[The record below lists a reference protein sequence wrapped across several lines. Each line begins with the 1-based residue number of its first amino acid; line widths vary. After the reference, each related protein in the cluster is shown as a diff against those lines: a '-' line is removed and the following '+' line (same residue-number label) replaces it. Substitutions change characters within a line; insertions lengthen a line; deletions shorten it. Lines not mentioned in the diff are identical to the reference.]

1 MVESSASQSIA
12 LTSRGAVYGWGEDTG
27 GLGLVPDDGLPPKYD
42 QGATHSWDV
51 ITPHQIM
58 TTDIDVATGV
68 AVGHKHTLLCTRRQL
83 YAIGNNRQGQLG
95 VGDTANRHE
104 FTRVSLPD
112 VALSLAAG
120 AQHSVV
126 ATVQGHVFVFGSN
139 QFGQLGLDSEEEGTA
154 LRSVYSTPRRILT
167 LRDHFIV
174 HVAAG
179 LYYSVALTA
188 TEKVFLWG
196 CNDVGQLGLGDLKD
210 RPSPVLLAPF
220 SKVKSIACGLSHTV
234 LVLGDGSVWGS
245 GKNNGGQLGLGH
257 FENQATFSKVLFQE
271 MSYCDTLDPGNLS
284 VSFLSYVC
292 VGGPD
297 RPISMSAVRI
307 ACGDSHTLAIA
318 QDGNVWGWGLNSHG
332 QLGLGLAQSTP
343 LIQSVLV
350 PRPLASIYLANATSA
365 TGGSAHTLLRTDFQK
380 AVIHEVM
387 PRMGPSSRSARTQIW
402 WLGLGF
408 NSLRDHSLRCVFY
421 GPTIFETI
429 ASVFSNFR
437 AVCPSP
443 SATSTNWTADSHLNS
458 SARFNSPQ
466 YRIFLNS
473 KGVAPTDATSTQPR
487 QPVSEMTGGIVDSK
501 NNFSFYML
509 EECML
514 ADRSTCA
521 QHCSQ
526 GGPQCFA
533 GIVSSMP
540 LSGPREGG
548 TNVTIVGY
556 GFFVELASDVR
567 CRSTHTYTCSYTK
580 NTHTHTVLLLLL
592 LSLSHSLTLALSLAR
607 RARALSLS
615 LTQKHT
621 HTLTRPSTHTH
632 THIVTHA
639 HVRVCIHTHI
649 NIHVNTYTRVGGW
662 GSVAVCVV
670 HAHEWGGGACTFVR
684 VFVRSMF
691 VIVCVCVWVCVCVCV
706 NVTLCVCVCL

>member
-1 MVESSASQSIA
+1 M
-12 LTSRGAVYGWGEDTG
+12 
-27 GLGLVPDDGLPPKYD
+27 PDDGLPPKYD

-220 SKVKSIACGLSHTV
+220 SKVKSIACGLSHTA
-234 LVLGDGSVWGS
+234 LVLGDGSVFCS

-284 VSFLSYVC
+284 ASFMSYVC

-332 QLGLGLAQSTP
+332 QLGLGLAQSTL
-343 LIQSVLV
+343 LIQSALV

-387 PRMGPSSRSARTQIW
+387 PRMGPSTRSGRTQIW

-408 NSLRDHSLRCVFY
+408 NSLRGHSLRCVFY

-443 SATSTNWTADSHLNS
+443 STTSTNWTADLNS
-458 SARFNSPQ
+458 SARSNSPQ
-466 YRIFLNS
+466 YRIFLKS
-473 KGVAPTDATSTQPR
+473 RGVAPTDATSTQPR

-540 LSGPREGG
+540 LSSPREGG

-567 CRSTHTYTCSYTK
+567 CRSTHIHVLIHKTHAQTYCLALALALALPLSYSRSLPCASRVRAISFTHTE
-580 NTHTHTVLLLLL
+580 THTHAHTPI
-592 LSLSHSLTLALSLAR
+592 
-607 RARALSLS
+607 
-615 LTQKHT
+615 HT
-621 HTLTRPSTHTH
+621 HTQTHI
-632 THIVTHA
+632 HIVTHA
-639 HVRVCIHTHI
+639 HVCVRIHTHI
-649 NIHVNTYTRVGGW
+649 NTHVNTHTRVGGR

-670 HAHEWGGGACTFVR
+670 HAHGWGGGSFVR
-684 VFVRSMF
+684 VFVHSMF
-691 VIVCVCVWVCVCVCV
+691 VIVCVCVCVCVGV
-706 NVTLCVCVCL
+706 